1 MLHSGKARH
10 NRDKQRQSLVE
21 QIKQQQLKASD
32 ATAFHDPAADPRHVA
47 FMQKKFNQS
56 IH

>member
-21 QIKQQQLKASD
+21 QIRQQQLKAKD

-47 FMQKKFNQS
+47 FMQKKFNQP